1 MADEKQL
8 TVAELLA
15 RNKKD
20 RTDKDEQTSRRRRR
34 SLDEG
39 GVSVAELTGSL
50 KKVKS
55 TPPEAKHTNVSID
68 DDAPVI
74 RAPKSKDEQAAEKNA
89 AGNKSQQANNST
101 AKPTSSKP
109 AGSKPAGA
117 KPAGAKSTAGKS
129 AAGKLAAGQ
138 AGIGKPAQSKPSQ
151 PKSASPKPAAEKPSA
166 GTPTASPAP
175 KKNGKPSEPTASP
188 KPAAG
193 PASQPTAK
201 PAPAQ
206 KANAQEEKKPAQSEP
221 KDKASAKDAEKKSH
235 QPSADDTAVI
245 QRIGKSQSLQDK
257 RKDAAD
263 AAESSAKETA
273 GAAGAAG
280 TGAAAAT
287 AAGAKDAGT
296 KGKAA
301 APAQKPV
308 AAAKKP
314 DDTGEL
320 SQVRDEEVT
329 EEHKKLNPM
338 SILIM
343 VVVGIV
349 LAIVIF
355 KGFEVLWDNFPR
367 IVVAIL
373 ALGVTAIM
381 VGVTHALRTAR
392 DGFSMFL
399 AGITGLILTF
409 GPLLLVML

>member
-20 RTDKDEQTSRRRRR
+20 RTGKDEQTSRRRRR

-74 RAPKSKDEQAAEKNA
+74 RAPKSKDEQPAENKAAESKA
-89 AGNKSQQANNST
+89 QQASGSA
-101 AKPTSSKP
+101 AKPT
-109 AGSKPAGA
+109 GSKPAAG
-117 KPAGAKSTAGKS
+117 KPAAGTQEGSKQ
-129 AAGKLAAGQ
+129 GVGQ
-138 AGIGKPAQSKPSQ
+138 SGIGKPAQSKQSQ
-151 PKSASPKPAAEKPSA
+151 SQSASPKPAAEKPSA

-175 KKNGKPSEPTASP
+175 KKNGKPSGPTASP

-193 PASQPTAK
+193 SASQPTAK

-221 KDKASAKDAEKKSH
+221 EDKASAKDAEKKSH
-235 QPSADDTAVI
+235 QPSADDTAVM
-245 QRIGKSQSLQDK
+245 QRIGKSQSSQDK

-329 EEHKKLNPM
+329 EEHEKLNPM

-399 AGITGLILTF
+399 AGLTGLILTF